1 MTELLLEYRIAYGAL
16 HGCMPN
22 QRVDKIANLFLLR
35 IKIIKMDFSREQKEE
50 DNNSKNEKEDGKII
64 EVCGGN

>member
-35 IKIIKMDFSREQKEE
+35 IKIIKMDFSREK
-50 DNNSKNEKEDGKII
+50 KKKKKII
-64 EVCGGN
+64 IVKMKKKTGK

>member
-35 IKIIKMDFSREQKEE
+35 IKIIKMDFSREK
-50 DNNSKNEKEDGKII
+50 KKKKII
-64 EVCGGN
+64 IVKMKKKTGK

>member
-1 MTELLLEYRIAYGAL
+1 
-16 HGCMPN
+16 
-22 QRVDKIANLFLLR
+22 
-35 IKIIKMDFSREQKEE
+35 MDFSREQKEE

>member
-1 MTELLLEYRIAYGAL
+1 MTELLLEYRIAHGAL

-35 IKIIKMDFSREQKEE
+35 IKIIKMDFSREKKKIIIV
-50 DNNSKNEKEDGKII
+50 KNEKEDGKII